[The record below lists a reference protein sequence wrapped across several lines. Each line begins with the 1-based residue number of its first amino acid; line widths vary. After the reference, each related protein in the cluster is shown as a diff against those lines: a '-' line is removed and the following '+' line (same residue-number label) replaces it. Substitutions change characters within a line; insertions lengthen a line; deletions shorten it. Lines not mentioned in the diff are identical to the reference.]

1 MINLLNSMTEAESL
15 KVIDQLQKTIYIL
28 LLIVG
33 AAVVAGYFLYCKV
46 REANRLLSDA
56 NTKLETQS
64 TRDPLTGLL
73 NRYAFYESM
82 KARIQVV
89 DRRISDYNQPPH
101 ALVLLDI
108 DHFKLINDRFGHSAG
123 DNVLIEVAHRLTQIM
138 RENDKL
144 MRWEGEEF
152 LLFLNN
158 VTTENLQRIIQRVLS
173 VVGGV
178 AISIDNKS
186 LNVTISAGYISVA
199 HGKESDVD
207 ANWEKSL
214 KLADAALYKAKIDGR
229 NQAVGIQVTGIEN
242 KDLVAM
248 TTINLEELINMNKVV
263 VNRIIGPIQDEKLEN
278 KFPADC

>member
-1 MINLLNSMTEAESL
+1 MTEAESL

-278 KFPADC
+278 KFPVDC

>member
-1 MINLLNSMTEAESL
+1 MTEAESL